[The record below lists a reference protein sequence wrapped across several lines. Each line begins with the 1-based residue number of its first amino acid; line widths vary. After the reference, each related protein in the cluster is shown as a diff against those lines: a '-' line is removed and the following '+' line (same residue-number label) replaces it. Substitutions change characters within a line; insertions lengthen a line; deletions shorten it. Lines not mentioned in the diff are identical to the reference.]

1 MKGGIHEKNSV
12 IVFPKAGEAV
22 LEETEIPGLGED
34 QILIRTR
41 VSMISTGTE
50 LTAFCG
56 EFPADSTWAKFFHC
70 PYYPGYNN
78 IGDVVAVGSERN
90 RHMLGQRVATNGNHA
105 AYVIQTLQ
113 PDAND
118 GYTQARG
125 RTEYFPVPETL
136 TDEEAVFFV
145 IPQIVMNGIR
155 ASKINWGECAVIFG
169 AGLLG
174 QFAARFCRQCGAFPV
189 IVADVAENRLKF
201 LPEDDPWIIPV
212 NPAREKLAE
221 VVTNHNHGRMADA
234 VFEITGSAA
243 LLEQELSMLR
253 PKGRL
258 VILSSTKDRVSF
270 DFHDFCVWKSFS
282 IIGCHNF
289 SHPEFPQPDNP
300 WTVERHVEMYFDLV
314 ASRRLA
320 VEPLISRVVDFRRAP
335 EVLRRAVLG
344 QGMRPGRKLCS
355 GVCFPPSAGY

>member
-118 GYTQARG
+118 AHVSANSGGALYDLLIHDVDFARSTLGEPVKMELSSELRSCRGGDLIDSVWRYEDGAVVHLTGGHLRGTHYPFHCGYT
-125 RTEYFPVPETL
+125 
-136 TDEEAVFFV
+136 
-145 IPQIVMNGIR
+145 
-155 ASKINWGECAVIFG
+155 
-169 AGLLG
+169 
-174 QFAARFCRQCGAFPV
+174 
-189 IVADVAENRLKF
+189 
-201 LPEDDPWIIPV
+201 
-212 NPAREKLAE
+212 
-221 VVTNHNHGRMADA
+221 A
-234 VFEITGSAA
+234 VFEHGTFYYSSEQPGLFAANGERIDFSSEPDGYRKELMYFNECVKTSQPPVLSSAA
-243 LLEQELSMLR
+243 DAL
-253 PKGRL
+253 
-258 VILSSTKDRVSF
+258 
-270 DFHDFCVWKSFS
+270 
-282 IIGCHNF
+282 
-289 SHPEFPQPDNP
+289 
-300 WTVERHVEMYFDLV
+300 
-314 ASRRLA
+314 
-320 VEPLISRVVDFRRAP
+320 
-335 EVLRRAVLG
+335 RAVTLCRRMLHG
-344 QGMRPGRKLCS
+344 GVPGTFR
-355 GVCFPPSAGY
+355 AGAAPLLR